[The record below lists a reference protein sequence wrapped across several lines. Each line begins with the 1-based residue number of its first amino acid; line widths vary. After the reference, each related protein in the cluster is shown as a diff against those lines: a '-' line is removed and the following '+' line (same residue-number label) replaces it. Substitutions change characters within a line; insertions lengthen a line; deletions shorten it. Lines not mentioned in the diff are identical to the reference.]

1 MADEEVKIEEVKAE
15 EFEPPIPWD
24 EPDISFDD
32 STPTIKS
39 QAESQGWKAEY
50 YDFGKVEGQGWD
62 LFNPGLVQR
71 PDGLWL
77 LVRVSEPHPEGF
89 KFGQNNVFAFMLDD
103 TGKIP
108 KMGKRLNWPV
118 DEPRQ
123 HFEDP
128 RGFYHPGVNQT
139 VIGVCTFLWYPMGTW
154 TGPHQAIGM
163 FDEDWQ
169 CQKMDYPRVAGHN
182 LGRMEKIQNH
192 KHYEKN
198 WLWFLHENR
207 LTLLYKA
214 NPWMVVHYGNKWVEN
229 DKYELEG
236 VTWPYG
242 EIRGGTTPVRV
253 GDYYFTFH
261 HSSLPWR
268 GRYRRYYAGCIAFD
282 AKPPFTPR
290 LITHEPILHG
300 SQNDK
305 WAQRKP
311 LVIFPCGSLYKDG
324 KWLVTCGVNDIKS
337 AWVELSHE
345 SLLSKMRPI
354 GDVSDTIFGQNGLSE
369 GEKNLSGGIEKRKP
383 TDTSQS
389 RDNASTAMR
398 DDSVNLEVE
407 PPAREDQVS
416 PAQTTSVIKELVPAE
431 TWYGA
436 SVGSSKTKKK
446 RKPFSPEALT
456 NLRAAAAKA
465 RAVRAA
471 KRADATFIEKD
482 GKFIVTP
489 AKNKRRRKRFK
500 RITSEARMKAL
511 KEYEAKKS
519 DNSGI

>member
-1 MADEEVKIEEVKAE
+1 MNQTPNPEPTEKDKEVVAE
-15 EFEPPIPWD
+15 EYEPPVPWD
-24 EPDISFDD
+24 EPDISHDD
-32 STPTIKS
+32 STPTIKA
-39 QAESQGWKAEY
+39 QAESQGWKSEY

-62 LFNPGLVQR
+62 LFNPAIIQR

-77 LVRVSEPHPEGF
+77 LTRVSEPHPEGF

-103 TGKIP
+103 TGKVP
-108 KMGKRLNWPV
+108 KMGKRLTWPV

-128 RGFYHPGVNQT
+128 RGFYHPGINQT
-139 VIGVCTFLWYPMGTW
+139 VIGVCTFLWYPAGSW

-169 CQKMDYPRVAGHN
+169 CKKMDYPRVVGHN

-198 WLWFLHENR
+198 WIWWLSENR

-214 NPWMVVHYGNKWVEN
+214 NPWMVVYYGQKWGEN
-229 DKYELEG
+229 ERFELEG
-236 VTWPYG
+236 VTWAYG
-242 EIRGGTTPVRV
+242 EIRGGTTPIKV

-290 LITHEPILHG
+290 MITSEPLLHG
-300 SQNDK
+300 SQNDH

-354 GDVSDTIFGQNGLSE
+354 GDVSDTIFGSNGLSE
-369 GEKNLSGGIEKRKP
+369 GEKNLSGGETNVVSLSVGADRDRCATPSIEVALGEGVP
-383 TDTSQS
+383 Q
-389 RDNASTAMR
+389 A
-398 DDSVNLEVE
+398 
-407 PPAREDQVS
+407 
-416 PAQTTSVIKELVPAE
+416 AQTTLEKHEQGLREDYAKALSRTEEIK
-431 TWYGA
+431 
-436 SVGSSKTKKK
+436 SK
-446 RKPFSPEALT
+446 RQA
-456 NLRAAAAKA
+456 NAAKA

-471 KRADATFIEKD
+471 NRIAKPEDRRTPPELQGIQPRKR
-482 GKFIVTP
+482 
-489 AKNKRRRKRFK
+489 RRRKRFK

-511 KEYEAKKS
+511 KEYEKS
-519 DNSGI
+519 KDCDVSLGAVDPNPHA